1 MERLQK
7 IISKAG
13 LASRREA
20 EKMIVE
26 GRVSVNGKVVTELGT
41 KIDIKKDKVFVD
53 NKKIAIENMV
63 YLILH
68 KPKGIVTTL
77 KDEKGRMTV
86 IDLIKDVPERVY
98 PVGRL
103 DYNTEGLFN
112 SLHDMCKKLDCVR
125 DAIYELNVSR
135 EKLVFF
141 GWDFC
146 TDKKNE
152 FIKVVKSVDNLY
164 LSRFELEYIIN
175 TVLSRGKFPFFIVF
189 SFSVQYNELYQ
200 SFFFKNRIISLILS

>member
-103 DYNTEGLFN
+103 DYNTEGLLILTNDGELTNKLIHPSF
-112 SLHDMCKKLDCVR
+112 KIYKTYIAKVKGIPAEEKLDILRVGVR
-125 DAIYELNVSR
+125 LEDGITAPAKVNIIEIY
-135 EKLVFF
+135 
-141 GWDFC
+141 
-146 TDKKNE
+146 
-152 FIKVVKSVDNLY
+152 I
-164 LSRFELEYIIN
+164 
-175 TVLSRGKFPFFIVF
+175 
-189 SFSVQYNELYQ
+189 
-200 SFFFKNRIISLILS
+200 